1 MLNRNKQMG
10 FIKSA
15 QSLTRNEMKGVLGS
29 DIRKYRDE
37 KCYTQ
42 SYMANQLGIGQS
54 AYQKIESGDVKVSMG
69 RLIQIASIL
78 DKPIDVFLNRN
89 KEQATVINNINNPT
103 INVSENEWN
112 LMQKIIIQQEKRI
125 EELEEK
131 IVKRE
136 QELVGLK
143 VQSES
148 K

>member
-1 MLNRNKQMG
+1 MG

>member
-1 MLNRNKQMG
+1 MG

-78 DKPIDVFLNRN
+78 DKPIDVFLNKN